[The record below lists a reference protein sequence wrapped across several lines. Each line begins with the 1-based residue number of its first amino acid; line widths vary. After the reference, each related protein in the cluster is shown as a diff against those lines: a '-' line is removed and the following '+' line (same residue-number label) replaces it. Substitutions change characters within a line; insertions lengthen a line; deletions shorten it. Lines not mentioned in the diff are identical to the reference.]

1 MASALKSPKDFYSG
15 LMFVAF
21 GLAAVVIGRD
31 YPMGT
36 AVRMGSG
43 YFPTILGG
51 LLILL
56 GGIITTR
63 GMLRAGESLG
73 GIALKAMVL
82 VLGAVAFFAGVVN
95 FIGLAASVAG
105 VAIIS
110 SLANPKFR
118 PTELTILVV
127 VLIALAV
134 GVFAY
139 GLSLPFKVWP
149 GA

>member
-51 LLILL
+51 LLMLL
-56 GGIITTR
+56 GGIIAAR

-73 GIALKAMVL
+73 GIAVKAMLL

-95 FIGLAASVAG
+95 IIGLAASVAG

-118 PTELTILVV
+118 PLEVTILVI